1 MKKGVSIIREE
12 KENEPTIAPSVNN
25 HEELEE
31 HAVRQEIEDGDS
43 TSVTQLV
50 LDRTP
55 GK

>member
-1 MKKGVSIIREE
+1 VSNIREE
-12 KENEPTIAPSVNN
+12 KEDEPTIAPSINN
-25 HEELEE
+25 HQELEE
-31 HAVRQEIEDGDS
+31 EATRQEVETGDS

>member
-1 MKKGVSIIREE
+1 MREE

-25 HEELEE
+25 HQELEE
-31 HAVRQEIEDGDS
+31 EATRQEVEDGDS

>member
-1 MKKGVSIIREE
+1 VIKIREE
-12 KENEPTIAPSVNN
+12 KESEPTIAPSINN
-25 HEELEE
+25 HQELEE
-31 HAVRQEIEDGDS
+31 DATRQEVEEGDS